1 MKFNE
6 ISKNF
11 LERQRKT
18 LREASFANMRY
29 TLESYV
35 LPVFGEFSVEE
46 ISEEKIRK
54 GIEKIAAENPK
65 LGAGTLSKI
74 LALIKQI
81 AKFGIKS
88 GEIPPFLLD
97 FKVDFDDFSGKK
109 SKNSEKSQENEEKT
123 ELSDEDAKKII
134 AKIHENPTSE
144 NLGFL
149 ISICFGLKVG
159 EICALRWSDFDVEA
173 GNFSVKRT
181 IQRVEDGKGSSR
193 ITEQPLGHGSSVRT
207 MRFSENMKAF
217 LTENFGQNFEKNS
230 VSRNFFVTTN
240 KDFPHEPRTYRR
252 IFTRFLSK
260 IGLPPLKFSALEK
273 FYKSEREKRLSEAK
287 NVEIPAQ

>member
-1 MKFNE
+1 MNFNE
-6 ISKNF
+6 ISRNF
-11 LERQRKT
+11 LEKQRET
-18 LREASFANMRY
+18 LREGSFSNMRY
-29 TLESYV
+29 NLESYV
-35 LPVFGEFSVEE
+35 LPVFGKFDAKE
-46 ISEEKIRK
+46 ISEEKIISGMK
-54 GIEKIAAENPK
+54 EISEKNPRVK
-65 LGAGTLSKI
+65 TGTLVKI
-74 LALIKQI
+74 LALTRQI
-81 AKFGIKS
+81 VKFGIKN
-88 GEIPPFLLD
+88 GYIVPFLLD

-109 SKNSEKSQENEEKT
+109 SKNEEESQENEEKT
-123 ELSDEDAKKII
+123 GLSDEDAKKII
-134 AKIHENPTSE
+134 AAVHETPTAE

-149 ISICFGLKVG
+149 ISLCFGLKVG

-173 GNFSVKRT
+173 GNFSVTRT
-181 IQRVEDGKGSSR
+181 IQRVEDGKGSSF

-207 MRFSENMKAF
+207 IRFSENMKAF

-273 FYKSEREKRLSEAK
+273 FYKSERDKKLFAAK
-287 NVEIPAQ
+287 NGELAV